1 MLKMLLT
8 ASVMAAALGAGGA
21 QADDGVTPDEVIAK
35 VREAAVFLAK
45 DGKAGL
51 PSFEGEGSPFIW
63 KDTYVFVLDCAA
75 DVIPA
80 HAVPASR
87 GVKISALKDADGK
100 FYGADMCKAAEAPG
114 GSWAEYVWP
123 KPVVGDDGKVVY
135 SKEAY
140 RKVSYML
147 AVPGTPYQV
156 GAGIYND
163 PMSLA
168 DLDALVPKE

>member
-1 MLKMLLT
+1 M
-8 ASVMAAALGAGGA
+8 ASAVVLAAVAGSA
-21 QADDGVTPDEVIAK
+21 AADDGVTPEEVIAK
-35 VREAAVFLAK
+35 VREAAAWLGK
-45 DGKAGL
+45 EGKAGL
-51 PSFEGEGSPFIW
+51 SSFEGEGSPFIW

-87 GVKISALKDADGK
+87 GVRISGLEDAAGK
-100 FYGADMCKAAEAPG
+100 FYGKDMCAAAGKPG

-123 KPVVGDDGKVVY
+123 KPVEGADGAVVY

-147 AVPGTPYQV
+147 AVEGQPYQV

-168 DLDALVPKE
+168 ELDALVPK